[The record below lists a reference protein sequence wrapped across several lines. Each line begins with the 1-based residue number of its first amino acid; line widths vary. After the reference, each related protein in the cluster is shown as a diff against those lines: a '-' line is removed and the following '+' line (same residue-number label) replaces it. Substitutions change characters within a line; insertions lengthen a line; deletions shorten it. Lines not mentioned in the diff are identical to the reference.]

1 MALHIVTDSS
11 ADLPKNIIE
20 EFNLDVLPLSV
31 TIDDEDYLDG
41 ITITD
46 KELMDRMRAGAI
58 TKTSQVKYS
67 AFTNLFEKYVEKGDS
82 VIYIGLASALSG
94 TFNAAN
100 LAMEELREKY
110 PNLDITMFDT
120 KCVSMGL
127 GMLVYKALVM
137 QRDNATKEEII
148 RMTKLNAENMEHIF
162 TVDNLEY
169 LFRGGRISRAAALV
183 GGLLG
188 IKPVLEV
195 TNEGTLAPLEKARGR
210 KNSIK
215 RMAEIACERGKDL
228 DKQIIGISHGD
239 DMEAVEFLIE
249 CLKDTCGCK
258 EFIVNGI
265 GCVVGAHAGPG
276 TLAVFF
282 SRDTNSR

>member
-41 ITITD
+41 VTITSKD
-46 KELMDRMRAGAI
+46 LMDKMRAGAI
-58 TKTSQVKYS
+58 TKTSQVKYT

-82 VIYIGLASALSG
+82 VIYLGLASALSG

-100 LAMEELREKY
+100 LAREGLLEAY

-127 GMLVYKALVM
+127 GLLVYKALVM

-148 RMTKLNAENMEHIF
+148 SMAKQNAENMEHIF
-162 TVDNLEY
+162 TVDDLEY

-195 TNEGTLAPLEKARGR
+195 THDGTLAPLEKARGR

-215 RMAEIACERGKDL
+215 RMAEIAGERGKNL
-228 DKQIIGISHGD
+228 DEQIIGISHGD

-249 CLKDTCGCK
+249 CLKDSYGCK
-258 EFIVNGI
+258 EFIVNNI
-265 GCVVGAHAGPG
+265 GSVVGAHAGPG
-276 TLAVFF
+276 TLAIFF
-282 SRDTNSR
+282 LS

>member
-1 MALHIVTDSS
+1 
-11 ADLPKNIIE
+11 
-20 EFNLDVLPLSV
+20 
-31 TIDDEDYLDG
+31 
-41 ITITD
+41 
-46 KELMDRMRAGAI
+46 LMDKMRAGAI

-67 AFTNLFEKYVEKGDS
+67 AFTNLFQKYAEKGDS
-82 VIYIGLASALSG
+82 VIYLGLASALSG

-100 LAMEELREKY
+100 LAKQELCEKY
-110 PNLDITMFDT
+110 PNFDITMFDT

-127 GMLVYKALVM
+127 GMLVYNALVM
-137 QRDNATKEEII
+137 QRNNATKEEII
-148 RMTKLNAENMEHIF
+148 RVTKVNMEDMEHIF

-195 TNEGTLAPLEKARGR
+195 TDEGKLAPLEKARGR

-215 RMAEIACERGKDL
+215 RMAEIACERGKDI

-239 DMEAVEFLIE
+239 DFEAVEFLIE

-258 EFIVNGI
+258 EFIINNI
-265 GCVVGAHAGPG
+265 GSVVGAHAGPG

-282 SRDTNSR
+282 LS